1 MIKTR
6 PADYLNTVQLLNQ
19 LAEEAGELASAA
31 NKMIRIIDGVNPTPV
46 TPDEGWKKLLEESAD
61 VQVCL
66 GEILSIA
73 DWETVAHARE
83 EKTARWMQRL
93 EERDNNETA
102 L

>member
-6 PADYLNTVQLLNQ
+6 PADYWNTVELLSQ

-31 NKMIRIIDGVNPTPV
+31 NKMIRIIDGANPTPV

-73 DWETVAHARE
+73 DWETVAHARA
-83 EKTARWMQRL
+83 EKENRGIRRR
-93 EERDNNETA
+93 EERDNNGTA

>member
-1 MIKTR
+1 MKTR
-6 PADYLNTVQLLNQ
+6 PSDYLNTVQLLNQ

-31 NKMIRIIDGVNPTPV
+31 NKMIRIIDGANPTPV

-73 DWETVAHARE
+73 DWETVAHARAKKE
-83 EKTARWMQRL
+83 NRWMQRL

>member
-1 MIKTR
+1 MKNCT
-6 PADYLNTVQLLNQ
+6 
-19 LAEEAGELASAA
+19 
-31 NKMIRIIDGVNPTPV
+31 
-46 TPDEGWKKLLEESAD
+46 WKKLLEESAD

-73 DWETVAHARE
+73 DWERVAHTRE
-83 EKTARWMQRL
+83 EKENRWMQRL

>member
-1 MIKTR
+1 MKTR
-6 PADYLNTVQLLNQ
+6 VKDYLTQAELLCQ
-19 LAEEAGELASAA
+19 LAEEAAELASAA
-31 NKMIRIIDGVNPTPV
+31 SKMMRIIDGANPTPV
-46 TPDEGWKKLLEESAD
+46 TPEAGWKKLLEESAD

-73 DWETVAHARE
+73 DWERVAHIRA
-83 EKTARWMQRL
+83 EKENRWMQRL

>member
-1 MIKTR
+1 MKTR
-6 PADYLNTVQLLNQ
+6 PSDYLNTVQLLNQ

-31 NKMIRIIDGVNPTPV
+31 NKMIRIIDGANPTPV

-73 DWETVAHARE
+73 DWETVAHTRE
-83 EKTARWMQRL
+83 EKTARWVQRL
-93 EERDNNETA
+93 EEKEGKYETA